1 MPRALASVLEVISD
15 EAMDRAVQVG
25 LARSEDDTW
34 RMVERCLAPARA
46 LARAREDLRAEPPTR
61 TPSTGPRSSSSVPTE
76 VGAPV

>member
-1 MPRALASVLEVISD
+1 MDGARMPRALASVLEVISD

-46 LARAREDLRAEPPTR
+46 LARAREDLRAEPRHAHPFYW
-61 TPSTGPRSSSSVPTE
+61 
-76 VGAPV
+76 APFVFFDAD